1 MRARKEMAGRKRNR
15 TMCVLLSVLMLL
27 LSACHG
33 AEEGSGQSGR
43 AEVEA
48 TIYADFS
55 GGSETAQEDGL
66 IRSMTMTVTEVTGQT
81 LAECLSQW
89 TGLDFTLNSAVVN
102 GTTAHVDWAPN
113 STLIA
118 GLDDREQKE
127 DFFFFDEESLR
138 WLCWTACG
146 ALLRKI
152 WM

>member
-33 AEEGSGQSGR
+33 AEEGSGQSGK

-89 TGLDFTLNSAVVN
+89 TGLDFTLNSAVVD
-102 GTTAHVDWAPN
+102 GTTVHADWSPD

-127 DFFFFDEESLR
+127 DFFFF
-138 WLCWTACG
+138 G
-146 ALLRKI
+146 APLRKI

>member
-33 AEEGSGQSGR
+33 AEEGSGQSGK

-89 TGLDFTLNSAVVN
+89 TGLDFTLNSAVVD
-102 GTTAHVDWAPN
+102 GTA
-113 STLIA
+113 A
-118 GLDDREQKE
+118 GGQEQHGGQEQCQKS
-127 DFFFFDEESLR
+127 FSCFHSHFLPLR
-138 WLCWTACG
+138 QRCVPLSS
-146 ALLRKI
+146 
-152 WM
+152 

>member
-33 AEEGSGQSGR
+33 AEEGSGQSGK

-66 IRSMTMTVTEVTGQT
+66 DRKSTR
-81 LAECLSQW
+81 
-89 TGLDFTLNSAVVN
+89 LNSS
-102 GTTAHVDWAPN
+102 H
-113 STLIA
+113 
-118 GLDDREQKE
+118 
-127 DFFFFDEESLR
+127 
-138 WLCWTACG
+138 
-146 ALLRKI
+146 
-152 WM
+152 